1 MIRFSVPFI
10 ALMLAFSGTA
20 KLNLLVVGIL
30 PPTPR
35 VNLKFKKQLLFRKNL
50 LLKKFRLKAN
60 TFL

>member
-20 KLNLLVVGIL
+20 NAKFIGRWD
-30 PPTPR
+30 PPR
-35 VNLKFKKQLLFRKNL
+35 VNLKFKKQPLFRKNL

>member
-20 KLNLLVVGIL
+20 NANLLVVGIL

-35 VNLKFKKQLLFRKNL
+35 VNLKFKKQPLFRKNL

>member
-20 KLNLLVVGIL
+20 NAKFIGIL
-30 PPTPR
+30 PPAPR
-35 VNLKFKKQLLFRKNL
+35 VNLKFKKQPLFRKNL

>member
-10 ALMLAFSGTA
+10 ALMLAF
-20 KLNLLVVGIL
+20 VGIL

-35 VNLKFKKQLLFRKNL
+35 VNLKFKKQPLFRKNL